1 MQLSASPLHT
11 AILRARS
18 MMILFLCFW
27 FLGRFFHFWF
37 WSGFGVMAWVSWRLG
52 GCGVVVWNGL
62 VEWKK
67 QKWVCSSNGRVIP
80 SQGIGN
86 GIDARLIQL
95 FVFLSEFHFV
105 LMKSFILSQWRVALR
120 KWNSS
125 LTWSAFFSCFRFTAF
140 VETSTAIAVQKSS
153 EFGLETNGCVAQMVE
168 WSLRKG

>member
-27 FLGRFFHFWF
+27 FLGRFLYFWF

-52 GCGVVVWNGL
+52 GCGVVVWNGV

-95 FVFLSEFHFV
+95 FVFLSFWVSIWVSFWIDEVV
-105 LMKSFILSQWRVALR
+105 LCVYETTHRLEVFSFPVLDSQHLSRHPLR
-120 KWNSS
+120 S
-125 LTWSAFFSCFRFTAF
+125 LYRK
-140 VETSTAIAVQKSS
+140 AVSLDWK
-153 EFGLETNGCVAQMVE
+153 QMGV
-168 WSLRKG
+168 